1 VSVLGKIARTSYQA
15 HRLERATRNPARFA
29 RNRAIS
35 KGLGLLGFW
44 RMMAKV
50 WR

>member
-1 VSVLGKIARTSYQA
+1 MSALGKLSRSAYRA
-15 HRLERATRNPARFA
+15 HRVERAVKDPTRYAQ
-29 RNRAIS
+29 NRAIS

-44 RMMAKV
+44 RLMRKV

>member
-1 VSVLGKIARTSYQA
+1 VTLWRLARVTRQA
-15 HRLERATRNPARFA
+15 AQLSSATRNPTRYAK
-29 RNRAIS
+29 NRAVS

-44 RMMAKV
+44 RMMNKV

>member
-1 VSVLGKIARTSYQA
+1 MTLWRLARVTRQA
-15 HRLERATRNPARFA
+15 AQLSSATRNPGRYM

-35 KGLGLLGFW
+35 KGLGMLGLW
-44 RMMAKV
+44 RAFNRL